1 MSREWFDRP
10 LPKMPSRED
19 IDRRTDEIY
28 DRGIQPEIDAGHAE
42 SKLEAAKR
50 KYGRPFGTNGKTT
63 KGIAF
68 WTAERVSELAQAN
81 QALRAERE
89 RK

>member
-1 MSREWFDRP
+1 MNPERP
-10 LPKMPSRED
+10 
-19 IDRRTDEIY
+19 TD
-28 DRGIQPEIDAGHAE
+28 P
-42 SKLEAAKR
+42 KLEAAKR

>member
-1 MSREWFDRP
+1 MKTP
-10 LPKMPSRED
+10 
-19 IDRRTDEIY
+19 TD
-28 DRGIQPEIDAGHAE
+28 P
-42 SKLEAAKR
+42 KLEAAKR
-50 KYGRPFGTNGKTT
+50 KYGRAFGTNGKTT

-81 QALRAERE
+81 QALRAARE